1 MFMAPEPEVNF
12 HFSVSLNRC
21 IAGQSSNNALIEIQA
36 ALNWTRTSFTPLTDV
51 RSARISCTSQ
61 RYGSLGVGEVE
72 VAVVGEVEVAV
83 VDKAVVLD
91 MLCKG

>member
-1 MFMAPEPEVNF
+1 MFMAPEPEANF
-12 HFSVSLNRC
+12 HLTVSLNRC
-21 IAGQSSNNALIEIQA
+21 IAGQSTNIALIGIQA
-36 ALNWTRTSFTPLTDV
+36 ALNWTRTSFAPETDV

-83 VDKAVVLD
+83 VDEAVVLD